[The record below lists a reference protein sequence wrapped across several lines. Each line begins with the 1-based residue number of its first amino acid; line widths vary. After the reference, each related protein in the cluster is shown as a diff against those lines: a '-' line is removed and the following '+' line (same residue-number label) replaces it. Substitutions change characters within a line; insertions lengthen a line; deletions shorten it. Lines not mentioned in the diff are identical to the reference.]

1 MKYYFVESN
10 HTNPYI
16 NLGYEE
22 WIFDQLNPDESLFY
36 LWQNQHTVV
45 IGRNQNAYKE
55 CRVKQL
61 IKSNGKLAR
70 RSSGGG
76 AVYHDLGNLNYT
88 FILPNEIYNVHRQL
102 EVIIDA
108 LQKFDIKAEFV
119 GRNNIEVDGAKVSGN
134 AFAKKTTHH
143 LHHGTLLYDAN
154 LSDLSKYL
162 NVSTIK
168 MESKGVESNRKRVA
182 NLVDFNPTLTLNDLK
197 QQLKKSFEKIYQTKL
212 IPIDMSL
219 KYCQIMIE
227 KHQSEEWQR
236 NAIFEFDAQ
245 LHHRFSWGEVQVF
258 FKVILGTVKKTK
270 IFSDSL
276 NPDFIKILEN
286 TLQNID
292 YDGESFVAAVEG
304 FSDDYKKISMELINY
319 LFGDY

>member
-1 MKYYFVESN
+1 MKYYLVESN

-22 WIFDQLNPDESLFY
+22 WIFDQLKPDESLFY

-55 CRVKQL
+55 CKVKQL

-102 EVIIDA
+102 EVIIDT

-119 GRNNIEVDGAKVSGN
+119 GRNDIEVDGAKVSGN
-134 AFAKKTTHH
+134 AFEKKTTHH
-143 LHHGTLLYDAN
+143 LHHGTLLYDVN

-162 NVSTIK
+162 NVSTIEMK
-168 MESKGVESNRKRVA
+168 SKGVESNRKRVA
-182 NLVDFNPTLTLNDLK
+182 NLIDFNPTLTLNDLK
-197 QQLKKSFEKIYQTKL
+197 QQLKQSFENVYQTKL

-219 KYCQIMIE
+219 KYCQVMIE
-227 KHQSEEWQR
+227 KYRSEEWQR

-245 LHHRFSWGEVQVF
+245 LHHMFSWGEVQAF
-258 FKVILGTVKKTK
+258 FKVIQGTVKNTK
-270 IFSDSL
+270 LISGSL
-276 NPDFIKILEN
+276 NPDFIEILEN

-292 YDGESFVAAVEG
+292 YDGESFVVAVEG
-304 FSDDYKKISMELINY
+304 FSDDYKKMSMELINY
-319 LFGDY
+319 LFGNY